1 MAADH
6 SPSVTGDASG
16 LEAAVGAV
24 LDGLKTFRACYWAP
38 ILLGL
43 IMLFDSWDSIAIA
56 YTMPSMSA
64 EWHLNPFIMGL
75 LISSGYCGQF
85 FGAIIFG
92 AVAERRGRMPTFLV
106 TMTLM
111 SLLALATAF
120 TPNYGVLLALRVAE
134 GLMIGGAL
142 PISVTYINEL
152 APTLTRGRYFAIFQV
167 LCMAGYAA
175 SSVSSAYV
183 IPHWGWRW
191 LFGLGALPILL
202 IPIAAITLPES
213 PRWLA
218 RRGRLDEANR
228 ALVRLGG
235 APISP
240 PQVATA
246 PVAAPD
252 PQAKPLGLAALFG
265 PTFRAR
271 TIVVVLLWFLNAFAN
286 FGLTT
291 WVPSIY
297 ATVYHFP
304 VAKALRYAA
313 FASIGFLIIA
323 PIAGALMDRLG
334 RRPLGMIRNF
344 LGAAAMLLLA
354 VWRPPGESLLVS
366 IVIVGQLG
374 TSATAFL
381 LWPFTAETYPT
392 NIRAVG
398 VGFASSIARG
408 SSMLT
413 PLVAGVILGFKLPI
427 AIVFATYGVC
437 SLGAFLLWTFRTR
450 ETARVALHS
459 V

>member
-6 SPSVTGDASG
+6 SPSLTGDASG
-16 LEAAVGAV
+16 LEAAVGVV
-24 LDGLKTFRACYWAP
+24 LDDLKTFRARYWAP

-304 VAKALRYAA
+304 VAKALR
-313 FASIGFLIIA
+313 
-323 PIAGALMDRLG
+323 
-334 RRPLGMIRNF
+334 
-344 LGAAAMLLLA
+344 
-354 VWRPPGESLLVS
+354 
-366 IVIVGQLG
+366 
-374 TSATAFL
+374 
-381 LWPFTAETYPT
+381 
-392 NIRAVG
+392 
-398 VGFASSIARG
+398 
-408 SSMLT
+408 
-413 PLVAGVILGFKLPI
+413 
-427 AIVFATYGVC
+427 
-437 SLGAFLLWTFRTR
+437 
-450 ETARVALHS
+450 
-459 V
+459 